1 MKLVLTALN
10 AKYVHT
16 NLAVRYLKE
25 YSKNLE
31 YQCLIKE
38 FSINDQLEN
47 ILEATMEEK
56 PDVIAF
62 SCYIW
67 NIEMVIKL
75 STLIKKVNKNIE
87 ILYGG
92 PEVSYDGKE
101 FLQGVDG
108 DYLIEGEG
116 EEPFRQFV
124 LYKLNRGSIEEIP
137 GLLYK
142 DGQGNI
148 KGKSNF
154 ELLDM
159 NRLPFPYRDELEFK
173 NKIIYYEASRGC
185 PFNCKY
191 CLSSTI
197 RGVRF
202 RELDLVK
209 EELTLLMERGVAL
222 VKFVDRTFNANRDY
236 ARKLWQYL
244 KEVDSS
250 TCFHFEISADLL
262 TDEDIELL
270 SSVPKGRFQ
279 FEIGVQSTNE
289 QVVRNIARTMNLEKL
304 GHRVKELCL
313 ANNIHLHLDLIAGLP
328 GESFESF
335 KESFNRVYSFG
346 PHVIQLGFLKLLKG
360 SKMKEEEEQ
369 WGMVYSPYPPYE
381 IIRNNDISYEE
392 LLILKKVET
401 IVDKY
406 YNSGNFNNILSYLM
420 ANFNSAFDFFLS
432 LAKFFQKKGYFNRS
446 ISGVEYYRIFI
457 EFYKETIGD
466 DLTVLKDIIKY
477 DYFTINKKS
486 WLPDFLDKNA
496 SKEEEKVIK
505 ELLINEYN
513 IATTKGIYIQGY
525 SIDINKFISNDI
537 VDYKKCFLVY
547 KNEKVPVKTFY
558 YEEIIPS

>member
-154 ELLDM
+154 DLLDM

>member
-154 ELLDM
+154 DLLDM

-466 DLTVLKDIIKY
+466 I
-477 DYFTINKKS
+477 
-486 WLPDFLDKNA
+486 
-496 SKEEEKVIK
+496 
-505 ELLINEYN
+505 LL
-513 IATTKGIYIQGY
+513 
-525 SIDINKFISNDI
+525 F
-537 VDYKKCFLVY
+537 
-547 KNEKVPVKTFY
+547 
-558 YEEIIPS
+558 